1 MRRLL
6 ALGAA
11 ILLVLGII
19 AAVAVTLGLGRSQS
33 APPPTNAATSGGLQV
48 AYLGPG
54 QRSQPYS
61 GFKVQF
67 TNGTA
72 DTVTNPQTRVLVDL
86 QDRQWRCQGY
96 TDPASGTVVWEVADV
111 TNHPL
116 LIPAGQQVAVEI
128 LCRVPDVPL
137 DTAQVRLQ

>member
-6 ALGAA
+6 ALGGA

-33 APPPTNAATSGGLQV
+33 APPTTTAATGGLQL

-72 DTVTNPQTRVLVDL
+72 DTVTNPQTRMLVDL

>member
-1 MRRLL
+1 MPRLL
-6 ALGAA
+6 AVGGA
-11 ILLVLGII
+11 ILLILGII
-19 AAVAVTLGLGRSQS
+19 AAVAVTLGVGRSQS
-33 APPPTNAATSGGLQV
+33 APPTNTATTGGLQV

-67 TNGTA
+67 TNGTDQTA
-72 DTVTNPQTRVLVDL
+72 TNPQTRVLVNL
-86 QDRQWRCQGY
+86 QDREWRCQGY

>member
-1 MRRLL
+1 MPRLL
-6 ALGAA
+6 AVGGA

-33 APPPTNAATSGGLQV
+33 ASSPTTAATSGGLQV

-96 TDPASGTVVWEVADV
+96 IDPASGTVVWEVADV

-116 LIPAGQQVAVEI
+116 LIPVGQQVAVEI

-137 DTAQVRLQ
+137 DTARVRLQ

>member
-1 MRRLL
+1 MPRLL
-6 ALGAA
+6 AVGGA

-19 AAVAVTLGLGRSQS
+19 AAVAVTLGVGRSQS
-33 APPPTNAATSGGLQV
+33 APPTTTATTGGLQV

-61 GFKVQF
+61 GFKVRF
-67 TNGTA
+67 TNGT
-72 DTVTNPQTRVLVDL
+72 DQMVTNPQTRVLVDL

-96 TDPASGTVVWEVADV
+96 PDPASGTVVWEPADV

>member
-1 MRRLL
+1 MPRLL
-6 ALGAA
+6 AVGGA

-19 AAVAVTLGLGRSQS
+19 AAVAVTLGVGRSQS
-33 APPPTNAATSGGLQV
+33 APPTNTATTGGLQV

-54 QRSQPYS
+54 QRSQLYS

-67 TNGTA
+67 TNGTDQTA
-72 DTVTNPQTRVLVDL
+72 TNPQTRVLVNL
-86 QDRQWRCQGY
+86 QDREWRCQGY

-111 TNHPL
+111 SNHPL

>member
-33 APPPTNAATSGGLQV
+33 APPLTSAATSGGLQV

-137 DTAQVRLQ
+137 DTAQIRLQ

>member
-1 MRRLL
+1 MPRLL
-6 ALGAA
+6 AVGGA

-33 APPPTNAATSGGLQV
+33 APPTNVATTGGLQV
-48 AYLGPG
+48 AYQGPG
-54 QRSQPYS
+54 QQTEAYG

-67 TNGTA
+67 TNGTT
-72 DTVTNPQTRVLVDL
+72 DPVTNPQTRVLVNL
-86 QDRQWRCQGY
+86 QNREWRCQGY

-111 TNHPL
+111 SNHPL

-137 DTAQVRLQ
+137 DSAQIQLQ

>member
-1 MRRLL
+1 MPRLL
-6 ALGAA
+6 AVGGA

-19 AAVAVTLGLGRSQS
+19 AAVAVTLGVGRSAS
-33 APPPTNAATSGGLQV
+33 MPPTSATTTGGLQV
-48 AYLGPG
+48 TYQGPG
-54 QRSQPYS
+54 QRSQNYS

-67 TNGTA
+67 TNGTT
-72 DTVTNPQTRVLVDL
+72 DPVTNPQTRVLVDL

-111 TNHPL
+111 SSHPL
-116 LIPAGQQVAVEI
+116 VIPAGQQVAVEI

-137 DTAQVRLQ
+137 DSAQLRLQ

>member
-1 MRRLL
+1 MKAIVFGGSGFVGSHVADALSAAGHEVTVFDRRH
-6 ALGAA
+6 
-11 ILLVLGII
+11 
-19 AAVAVTLGLGRSQS
+19 S
-33 APPPTNAATSGGLQV
+33 P
-48 AYLGPG
+48 YLGPG

-67 TNGTA
+67 TNGTSQTA
-72 DTVTNPQTRVLVDL
+72 TNPQTRVLVDL
-86 QDRQWRCQGY
+86 QDREWRCQGY

>member
-1 MRRLL
+1 MPRLL
-6 ALGAA
+6 ALWGA

-33 APPPTNAATSGGLQV
+33 APPTSAATSGGLQV

-67 TNGTA
+67 TNGTSQTA
-72 DTVTNPQTRVLVDL
+72 TNPQTRVLVDL
-86 QDRQWRCQGY
+86 QDREWRCQGY

>member
-1 MRRLL
+1 MPRLL
-6 ALGAA
+6 AVGGA

-19 AAVAVTLGLGRSQS
+19 AAVAVTLGVGRSQS
-33 APPPTNAATSGGLQV
+33 APPTNTATTGGLQV

-67 TNGTA
+67 TNGTDQTA
-72 DTVTNPQTRVLVDL
+72 TNPQTRVLVNL
-86 QDRQWRCQGY
+86 QDREWRCQGY

-137 DTAQVRLQ
+137 DTAQIRLQ